1 MDSNKK
7 EMATLDILKRQLEEH
22 KRNLRGKSEIKVD
35 QNEIFMS
42 HETQIMKTAVEK
54 NQDVLEELICQKKE
68 MCHYI
73 EGLRQQDSGMAD
85 QALQ

>member
-35 QNEIFMS
+35 
-42 HETQIMKTAVEK
+42 
-54 NQDVLEELICQKKE
+54 
-68 MCHYI
+68 
-73 EGLRQQDSGMAD
+73 
-85 QALQ
+85 

>member
-1 MDSNKK
+1 
-7 EMATLDILKRQLEEH
+7 
-22 KRNLRGKSEIKVD
+22 
-35 QNEIFMS
+35 MS